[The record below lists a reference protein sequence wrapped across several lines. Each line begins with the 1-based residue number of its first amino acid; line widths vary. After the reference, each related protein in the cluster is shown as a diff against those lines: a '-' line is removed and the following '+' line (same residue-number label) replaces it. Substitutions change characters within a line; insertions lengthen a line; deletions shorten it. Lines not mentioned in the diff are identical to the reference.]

1 MLLKTLDAIQTRLE
15 EFDVMDLPPYVAKA
29 VRWVDRHPKTVAAGA
44 PAALMAGALVVLMA
58 VALTQTPSEQPVESD
73 AYSDHTPLFI

>member
-15 EFDVMDLPPYVAKA
+15 EFDVLDLPPYVAKV
-29 VRWVDRHPKTVAAGA
+29 VRWVERHPKTVA
-44 PAALMAGALVVLMA
+44 AGALVVLMA

>member
-15 EFDVMDLPPYVAKA
+15 EFDVLDLPPYVARV
-29 VRWVDRHPKTVAAGA
+29 VRWVERHPKTVV
-44 PAALMAGALVVLMA
+44 AGALVVLMA
-58 VALTQTPSEQPVESD
+58 VALTQTPSEQPAESD

>member
-15 EFDVMDLPPYVAKA
+15 EFDVMDLPPYVAKV
-29 VRWVDRHPKTVAAGA
+29 VRWVERHPKTVV
-44 PAALMAGALVVLMA
+44 AGALVVLMA
-58 VALTQTPSEQPVESD
+58 VALTQPPSEQPVESD

>member
-15 EFDVMDLPPYVAKA
+15 EFDVLDLPPYVAKV
-29 VRWVDRHPKTVAAGA
+29 VRWVERHPKTVV
-44 PAALMAGALVVLMA
+44 AGALVVLMA

>member
-15 EFDVMDLPPYVAKA
+15 EFDVLDLPPYVARV
-29 VRWVDRHPKTVAAGA
+29 VRLVERHPKTVV
-44 PAALMAGALVVLMA
+44 AGALVVLMA
-58 VALTQTPSEQPVESD
+58 VALTQTPSERPVESD

>member
-15 EFDVMDLPPYVAKA
+15 EFDVMDLPPYVAKV
-29 VRWVDRHPKTVAAGA
+29 VRWVELHPKTVV
-44 PAALMAGALVVLMA
+44 AGALVVLMA
-58 VALTQTPSEQPVESD
+58 VALTQTPSERPVESD

>member
-15 EFDVMDLPPYVAKA
+15 EFDVLDLPPYVARV
-29 VRWVDRHPKTVAAGA
+29 VRWVERHPKTVV
-44 PAALMAGALVVLMA
+44 AGALVVLMA
-58 VALTQTPSEQPVESD
+58 VALTQTPGEQPVGSD